1 MDMNKTKLI
10 ILGIVALLATVGVA
24 YAVNYYTIN
33 QTLTVPTVIQLFRS
47 DTTTPI
53 ATGADISALWT
64 YNAGSFSLTFDIK
77 NPGAAPVT
85 PTVTVGAVS
94 GWTFST
100 TSLTSIA
107 AGANLLVTVTATP
120 PNTNP
125 GTTSGAFAISV
136 GA

>member
-1 MDMNKTKLI
+1 MTKTKLV

-24 YAVNYYTIN
+24 YAVNYYTVN

-53 ATGADISALWT
+53 ATGADISALWA
-64 YNAGSFSLTFDIK
+64 YSAGAFSLTFDIK
-77 NPGAAPVT
+77 NPGSSPVT
-85 PTVTVGAVS
+85 PTVTVAPVT
-94 GWTFST
+94 GWTFTT
-100 TSLTSIA
+100 TSLTSIV

-125 GTTSGAFAISV
+125 GTTSGAFTINV